1 MTTLLEESIDKRA
14 HSPLT
19 WLLSR
24 QIFWVFVAAV
34 VAVTALSLATDTF
47 ATQRNLFNVTR
58 NFAFVGIVALGMTA
72 VIITGGIDLSVG
84 SIVCLAGIMLG
95 VVMNAGYSIWAGV
108 GAALLTSLAI
118 GALNGV
124 LIAYV
129 RMPPFVITLGMLAI
143 ARSLA
148 MVVSNNRMVYDFGPD
163 QAKLLALG
171 GGTTLG
177 VANPVIALT
186 VLALITGYLFR
197 WTQWGRHVFAIGGNE
212 QAAMLAG
219 VRVNRV
225 KVGVYMVSAL
235 PAGITAVLE
244 VGWLGAV
251 TTNLGQSMELA
262 VIAAAVIGGA
272 NLSGGTGTAFGAVIG
287 AALIEVIRNSLLLL
301 GVDAFWQGT
310 FVGSFIVLAVMF
322 DKLKG
327 SLTES
332 REWLFSGPPLIV
344 DVEAT
349 ADHLPADDG
358 ARRHEGVEH
367 DQRRRDHQHA
377 CIPSD
382 TLTTIS
388 N

>member
-1 MTTLLEESIDKRA
+1 MATLLEESIDRRTA
-14 HSPLT
+14 GPLT

-24 QIFWVFVAAV
+24 QTFWVFVAAV
-34 VAVTALSLATDTF
+34 VAVVLLSVVTDTF
-47 ATQRNLFNVTR
+47 ATQKNLFNVTR
-58 NFAFVGIVALGMTA
+58 NFAFVSIIALGMTA

-84 SIVCLAGIMLG
+84 SIVCLTGMMLG
-95 VVMNAGYSIWAGV
+95 VVMNAGFSIWIGLCVASLTAAAV
-108 GAALLTSLAI
+108 GAV
-118 GALNGV
+118 NGF

-129 RMPPFVITLGMLAI
+129 RMPPFVVTLGMLAI

-148 MVVSNNRMVYDFGPD
+148 MVASNNRMVYNFGPD

-171 GGTTLG
+171 GGSTFG
-177 VANPVIALT
+177 VANPVIALV
-186 VLALITGYLFR
+186 VLALLAGYLFR

-212 QAAMLAG
+212 QAATLAG
-219 VRVNRV
+219 IHVRRI
-225 KVGVYMVSAL
+225 KVGVYVISAL
-235 PAGITAVLE
+235 TAGISAVLE

-327 SLTES
+327 SL
-332 REWLFSGPPLIV
+332 
-344 DVEAT
+344 
-349 ADHLPADDG
+349 AD
-358 ARRHEGVEH
+358 
-367 DQRRRDHQHA
+367 
-377 CIPSD
+377 
-382 TLTTIS
+382 
-388 N
+388 

>member
-1 MTTLLEESIDKRA
+1 MTTLLEESIDRST
-14 HSPLT
+14 HGPLT

-24 QIFWVFVAAV
+24 QTFWVFVAAA
-34 VAVTALSLATDTF
+34 VAVVSLSLATDTF
-47 ATQRNLFNVTR
+47 ATQKNLFNVTR
-58 NFAFVGIVALGMTA
+58 NFAFVGIIALGMTA

-84 SIVCLAGIMLG
+84 SIVCLAGIVLG

-108 GAALLTSLAI
+108 GAAFLTSLAV

-129 RMPPFVITLGMLAI
+129 RVPPFVVTLGMLAI

-148 MVVSNNRMVYDFGPD
+148 MVASNNRMVYEFGPD

-177 VANPVIALT
+177 VANPVIALV
-186 VLALITGYLFR
+186 VLALITGYVFR
-197 WTQWGRHVFAIGGNE
+197 WTQWGRHVYAIGGNE
-212 QAAMLAG
+212 QAATLAG
-219 VRVNRV
+219 VRVNRI
-225 KVGVYMVSAL
+225 KVGVYMISAL
-235 PAGITAVLE
+235 TAGIAAVLE

-272 NLSGGTGTAFGAVIG
+272 NLSGGTGTAFGAIIG

-327 SLTES
+327 SLAE
-332 REWLFSGPPLIV
+332 
-344 DVEAT
+344 
-349 ADHLPADDG
+349 
-358 ARRHEGVEH
+358 
-367 DQRRRDHQHA
+367 
-377 CIPSD
+377 
-382 TLTTIS
+382 
-388 N
+388 